1 MLHNT
6 LVHTFDSNETS
17 SNRSLDTKIFFS
29 IANGFL
35 NQLRIY
41 QFIFLLFLHHMF
53 FFLWVEMTRL
63 KLRRMLAIIDSVSSV
78 VKIW

>member
-1 MLHNT
+1 
-6 LVHTFDSNETS
+6 
-17 SNRSLDTKIFFS
+17 
-29 IANGFL
+29 
-35 NQLRIY
+35 
-41 QFIFLLFLHHMF
+41 MF